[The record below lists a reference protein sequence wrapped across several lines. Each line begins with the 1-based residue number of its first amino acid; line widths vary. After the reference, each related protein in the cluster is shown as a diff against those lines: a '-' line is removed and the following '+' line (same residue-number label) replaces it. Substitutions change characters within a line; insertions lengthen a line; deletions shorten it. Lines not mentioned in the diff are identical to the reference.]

1 MGIKEDRARMYFRA
15 TKEEEAQI
23 NRLIKASGLSQQEWI
38 LSTLLAGATQAP
50 SNNQELIKGIEAK
63 RMLAIGQ
70 IGRLYSGD
78 EIAFIG
84 DALYLVA
91 KSANGNQSQLLK
103 LFNFDDQMWA
113 AFFGT
118 KDFNPRCDLKL
129 DGLTKAIPRWL
140 ELKEL
145 LAGYPD
151 CDRILRRGAKFDDLE
166 TFEDLK
172 EKALKAIKEYKSSIA
187 QPTSHIEVAKDE
199 TPIEATKEAPTPIK
213 EPTIEVAVVQP
224 TKITRAEFEALYPF
238 PDPLD
243 YVKVVNKARGSVWVS
258 PTDGKAWTVE
268 GFKKQTRWEYLPLFN
283 NLKQPKLDTVRV

>member
-15 TKEEEAQI
+15 TKEEEAKI

-63 RMLAIGQ
+63 RMLAMGQ
-70 IGRLYSGD
+70 LGRLYSDD

-118 KDFNPRCDLKL
+118 RDFNPRCDLKL

-145 LAGYPD
+145 LAGFPD

-172 EKALKAIKEYKSSIA
+172 EKALKAIEEHKASIA
-187 QPTSHIEVAKDE
+187 QPKSHIEVAKDVN
-199 TPIEATKEAPTPIK
+199 PIEATKEAPTPVK
-213 EPTIEVAVVQP
+213 EPTIEVDAP
-224 TKITRAEFEALYPF
+224 MAKLTRAEFEAIYHF
-238 PDPLD
+238 SANAD
-243 YVKVVNKARGSVWVS
+243 YLMVLNKARGGVWVS

-268 GFKKQTRWEYLPLFN
+268 GFKNKTRWEYLPLFN
-283 NLKQPKLDTVRV
+283 TLEQPKLDTVGV